1 MFFTD
6 PVDSLISLVVGSICF
21 YYLHICGIM
30 NKRIQQLLIT
40 FRKVLSQN
48 RAGKLSH
55 VSTQGKEDSLSK
67 AIRTEKDGKI
77 FMAEL
82 KNAKHRAR

>member
-1 MFFTD
+1 
-6 PVDSLISLVVGSICF
+6 
-21 YYLHICGIM
+21 M
-30 NKRIQQLLIT
+30 NKRIQQQLIN

-55 VSTQGKEDSLSK
+55 DVGTQGKEDSLSK
-67 AIRTEKDGKI
+67 AISTEKDGKI

-82 KNAKHRAR
+82 KNAKHKAR